1 MNLKQLIE
9 YLEKKDPG
17 IVVPIGFA
25 DPHSY
30 RGDYN
35 CLGLEPRKNVTVG
48 DMLVSVRDALGN
60 VYQGWKGGD
69 YQMGESTEVYLAM
82 EGSSGEKIGTVLL
95 DYMTGVY
102 DGEHIGRCNDSV
114 KSLTT
119 ANVNLES
126 ALASADAELFEY
138 RKKIVDQS
146 KAIHDLTEEES
157 NMASEVIGANREI
170 TRLRDTIKDDRRR
183 IASQV
188 KEISELNRW
197 FINDRDTLRSIERI
211 WAELGMYNPDM
222 KIRDVKAIKS
232 MRRISDI
239 MEDWDPSVGRDKES
253 EDWLKNGEDIL
264 SMATNEIR
272 DIEVGNLKTIN
283 SLLRANIENM
293 NKEKV
298 QVGRAIKELCGEI
311 EYLKDSIR
319 ELEDELAS
327 AARSSLD
334 YSASIFNRDSIIEG
348 KNVTI
353 SQLGNRIDDQED
365 ELKKGYEDITSLK
378 VEVNRLRDIL
388 RNEHDYNTDLL
399 ESIRLKCHKIVA
411 LESKLSACKEDSVVL
426 KKVVDVIKD
435 DTIANIRV
443 PCMIC
448 SIVDDYLDATSMLR
462 KNQKRRSSD

>member
-60 VYQGWKGGD
+60 VYQGWKGGE
-69 YQMGESTEVYLAM
+69 YRMGESTEVYLAM

-126 ALASADAELFEY
+126 ALASA
-138 RKKIVDQS
+138 
-146 KAIHDLTEEES
+146 
-157 NMASEVIGANREI
+157 
-170 TRLRDTIKDDRRR
+170 
-183 IASQV
+183 
-188 KEISELNRW
+188 
-197 FINDRDTLRSIERI
+197 
-211 WAELGMYNPDM
+211 
-222 KIRDVKAIKS
+222 
-232 MRRISDI
+232 
-239 MEDWDPSVGRDKES
+239 
-253 EDWLKNGEDIL
+253 EDIL

-311 EYLKDSIR
+311 EYLNDSIR
-319 ELEDELAS
+319 GLEDELAS

-353 SQLGNRIDDQED
+353 SHLGNRIDDQENK
-365 ELKKGYEDITSLK
+365 LKKGYEDITSLK

-411 LESKLSACKEDSVVL
+411 LESKLSVCKEDSVVL

-448 SIVDDYLDATSMLR
+448 SIVDDYLDASEESEE
-462 KNQKRRSSD
+462 KE